1 MRNLAM
7 YIYSFYVFCQFS
19 MLRNNVFFGLG
30 VGDKCIGKVIVEDVN
45 YREM

>member
-7 YIYSFYVFCQFS
+7 YIYSFYVLCQLS
-19 MLRNNVFFGLG
+19 MPRNNVSSGSG

-45 YREM
+45 HRQ